1 MVDLRLRR
9 LQERDKPVPK
19 LIVRVRFPSPAPRAK
34 ARSGPVIICCSR
46 RPREPLLIV
55 RAISVPLARGGQD
68 FGRAFAV
75 LVLLALDVSVDGARD
90 ELVGAAGLM
99 FSGGDHCCSLA
110 VVAHAGHQVP
120 DPGAAPGREL
130 VPGMAKVVGSAGPS
144 CLSTRPLAARQTAC

>member
-1 MVDLRLRR
+1 
-9 LQERDKPVPK
+9 
-19 LIVRVRFPSPAPRAK
+19 
-34 ARSGPVIICCSR
+34 
-46 RPREPLLIV
+46 
-55 RAISVPLARGGQD
+55 
-68 FGRAFAV
+68 
-75 LVLLALDVSVDGARD
+75 
-90 ELVGAAGLM
+90 M